1 MDQNMVN
8 HGVKIIMVD
17 VMDVVGIGGVGVFLF
32 CLVAVA
38 GVGGGNLVEAE
49 VDPAEANAKD
59 PCVNTVG
66 ETSWKR
72 EVRKLQLYPR
82 TSQSSVF

>member
-1 MDQNMVN
+1 MVN

-17 VMDVVGIGGVGVFLF
+17 VMDVVGIGCVGLFLF

-49 VDPAEANAKD
+49 VDPPEANAKD
-59 PCVNTVG
+59 PCVNSVG
-66 ETSWKR
+66 ASTS
-72 EVRKLQLYPR
+72 
-82 TSQSSVF
+82 SQHAK